1 MNNMEKRRSFTSTN
15 QALDVTKKTNTEKY
29 QEYGQIQIYKPKR
42 LRASAGGWSPGPD
55 DGRPK
60 NNKTKSHRTRQGST
74 VAPIKKKGTARAV
87 KVKDMFRA
95 FILTLVEAYE
105 SNEDT
110 YGYTYWDIVRGIR
123 MANERHAITD
133 GEVDSLCYKMNCTR
147 EEMLTA

>member
-1 MNNMEKRRSFTSTN
+1 MLLWVQQINK
-15 QALDVTKKTNTEKY
+15 AVTPT
-29 QEYGQIQIYKPKR
+29 
-42 LRASAGGWSPGPD
+42 
-55 DGRPK
+55 K
-60 NNKTKSHRTRQGST
+60 NEPPQ
-74 VAPIKKKGTARAV
+74 IKKKGTARAV

-133 GEVDSLCYKMNCTR
+133 GEVDSLC
-147 EEMLTA
+147 

>member
-1 MNNMEKRRSFTSTN
+1 MP
-15 QALDVTKKTNTEKY
+15 KY
-29 QEYGQIQIYKPKR
+29 VKIVKIYCNYGVCVVQ
-42 LRASAGGWSPGPD
+42 W
-55 DGRPK
+55 
-60 NNKTKSHRTRQGST
+60 RQL
-74 VAPIKKKGTARAV
+74 KKGTARAV

-95 FILTLVEAYE
+95 FILTLVEAFE
-105 SNEDT
+105 NKEDT